1 MDPEIVNQIILAVLT
16 GVISVFFLGV
26 SGLVKMGLKYLE
38 TKWGSEKF
46 AHAKE
51 IAATIVRSLEQTH
64 AYSNLSGAK
73 KKEIAILQVQEWAK
87 AAKIDLSYEDTDR
100 LIEEAVQIMNN
111 ELGNIF
117 TVDASEV
124 VEEK

>member
-1 MDPEIVNQIILAVLT
+1 
-16 GVISVFFLGV
+16 
-26 SGLVKMGLKYLE
+26 MGLKYLE

-87 AAKIDLSYEDTDR
+87 AAKIDIAEGSDGATM
-100 LIEEAVQIMNN
+100 IAAAVRDARFDSPDEKAIR
-111 ELGNIF
+111 NILK
-117 TVDASEV
+117 EV
-124 VEEK
+124 RKQ